1 MGHGLIA
8 YFYKRVL
15 AMRGHGVTTVK
26 IHILPKSYFSELYVG
41 LCTTI
46 SRNYKNCKNFK
57 LKMLVILSQVAYS
70 WPAFITTCTGGFGTY
85 YNLKMGER
93 D

>member
-57 LKMLVILSQVAYS
+57 LKMLVILSQLADS
-70 WPAFITTCTGGFGTY
+70 WPAFITTCTWGSGTY
-85 YNLKMGER
+85 YNLKMRER